1 MPAEA
6 ATVEAAGEQVEVEAT
21 AAEADSEAAKSEDE
35 GGEAE
40 GAAAEG
46 DGVSELDPNTT
57 VPSDI
62 AQQWANECQ
71 TKAQDRTTGYTGY
84 DEAAAKVCLHI
95 FS

>member
-21 AAEADSEAAKSEDE
+21 AAEADSAAAKSEDE
-35 GGEAE
+35 GGEVE
-40 GAAAEG
+40 AAA